1 MIYIEPDPEGL
12 AAFSEN
18 YPEATPVVMM
28 NLLRFKAAADYPDGA
43 AEPCP
48 GAEAYGRYGLAVE
61 PQIEASG
68 GSVLWRGSQAG
79 MLIGPQ
85 DKDWHLVVLVKYPSA
100 AAFLDMVSSEA
111 YRAIAL
117 HRTAA
122 LEDSRLIA
130 LREL

>member
-1 MIYIEPDPEGL
+1 LIYIEPDQE
-12 AAFSEN
+12 AITAFIGS
-18 YPEATPVVMM
+18 YPDATPIVML
-28 NLLRFKAAADYPDGA
+28 NLLRFRAAADYPAGA
-43 AEPCP
+43 AEPCS
-48 GAEAYGRYGLAVE
+48 GAEAYTRYGLAVE
-61 PQIEASG
+61 PLITASG
-68 GSVLWRGSQAG
+68 GTILWQGSQAG

-100 AAFLDMVSSEA
+100 RAFLDMVSSDD
-111 YRAIAL
+111 YRAVVF